1 MLLINRS
8 LDGLSLLWSLVILIR
23 DLSHSLFHN
32 LDVFI
37 SYFRLFNHK
46 FDFLSLFLHFI
57 SLFFD
62 FLSYDLSRSPRDFP
76 FSLVTCWSFTEILF
90 LHHTVNMF
98 LYEASALSCKQTVY
112 QLVSSQSPV
121 QIH

>member
-1 MLLINRS
+1 MF
-8 LDGLSLLWSLVILIR
+8 
-23 DLSHSLFHN
+23 LSHILDFLIIILTFYLNFYILFH
-32 LDVFI
+32 V
-37 SYFRLFNHK
+37 
-46 FDFLSLFLHFI
+46 
-57 SLFFD
+57 FD
-62 FLSYDLSRSPRDFP
+62 FLSYDLSR
-76 FSLVTCWSFTEILF
+76 SLVTCWSFTEILF

>member
-1 MLLINRS
+1 MF
-8 LDGLSLLWSLVILIR
+8 
-23 DLSHSLFHN
+23 LSHILDFLIIILTFYLNFYILFH
-32 LDVFI
+32 V
-37 SYFRLFNHK
+37 
-46 FDFLSLFLHFI
+46 
-57 SLFFD
+57 FD

>member
-1 MLLINRS
+1 MF
-8 LDGLSLLWSLVILIR
+8 
-23 DLSHSLFHN
+23 LSHILDFLIINLTFYLYFYILFH
-32 LDVFI
+32 V
-37 SYFRLFNHK
+37 
-46 FDFLSLFLHFI
+46 
-57 SLFFD
+57 FD
-62 FLSYDLSRSPRDFP
+62 FLSYDLSRS
-76 FSLVTCWSFTEILF
+76 LVTCWSFTEMLF